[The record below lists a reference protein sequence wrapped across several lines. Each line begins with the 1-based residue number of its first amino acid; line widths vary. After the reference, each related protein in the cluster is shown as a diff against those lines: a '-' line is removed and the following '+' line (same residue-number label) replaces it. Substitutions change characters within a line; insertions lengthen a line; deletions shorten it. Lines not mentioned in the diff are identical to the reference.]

1 MEGKAGV
8 RMDSRRGKSRG
19 KSNRPLKRSLRRAV
33 AWLLVFCMCMANMNS
48 AAFAAEIATASNALM
63 AATPSDAKATDSD
76 AMEILMP
83 EEVISG
89 EDLATEAARAIS
101 EGNEFDFDS
110 EIQVKKDDQGKD
122 EGYEELFKGRRSF
135 VLFADNGN
143 GGRIQG
149 DNPNAYGYILVQ
161 VDEKDYKAFE
171 EEAGAAKATNSNAT
185 DSDAAER
192 SWTLTGDEE
201 LVFLYINADDGS
213 VTFTLNIENLQAD
226 DIVVPSYSELREEQ
240 KAEEEESKEESEA
253 NNPAAQPAEDGS
265 ENGGS
270 AGGSGSGSGSAGSS
284 DSAGDMEE
292 IEDADKPD
300 GSSDGQGSESG
311 TDGGSEDSTDGAG
324 QGSEDA
330 GNSDSS
336 DGAEDADKP
345 DDSDDGQNGGQD
357 AGNSAEDGNGSQ
369 SGSGSDTGSGDTDSG
384 KAEGSGDAGSQK
396 PDDSDDGQNSGSDHG
411 SDTGNSGSGTEG
423 DKNSGSGS
431 EGNTGS
437 GNTGSSDK
445 GDSGKGDS
453 NKGDSGSSSSDKGS
467 SDTGNSGSSSDKGSS
482 DKGGSSDTAK
492 LSKSSYDV
500 PVVMGPNPNAEFE
513 SDEFG
518 DDISFDEWQEMM
530 EEAEEEEEEDY
541 EDYIEETDLAYEDE
555 DGTTYLG
562 MSMLPAVSA
571 TVKKEKKANPIARLL
586 RMKAAA
592 EETPAVVM
600 AGTAALSDLVPSE
613 DTYYKQIEAN
623 GDGTYRLHL
632 GITGG
637 DQQGLDIVLVIDL
650 SNSMDD
656 GISEDSSDSRLKVLK
671 DTLGYY
677 KESYNSRPGKPTID
691 EKSGFIDD
699 LFEQSPNSR
708 FSIVTY
714 STYASTELDWTEY
727 GMNGSGQQTIKEAI
741 GELQANGGTNYE
753 AGLYQAMEV
762 LKERGNSS
770 NIPVVIFLSDGK
782 PTYYYSDVDEFNGL
796 EIGWSPIIG
805 SYDNREGDGGSI
817 DTDTGDG
824 TIFAAG
830 RFHEEMEAL
839 QGITYCVGF
848 GIPELTSVDYDHYDP
863 EQYLYAIAEGIDWT
877 KDQDDK
883 YIAPT
888 ESATTIEVEAES
900 SELTTAFQSIL
911 NNLKMENVTISDTLS
926 RFVTFAGDIESTSNV
941 QVKKFTRNS
950 SGELV
955 GGEVLQEG
963 TDYENIIFDKES
975 GKIELVFGK
984 DRKLQSGVVYEL
996 SFDIKLKEGTV
1007 ITPDDKIEGDP
1018 NTDYR
1023 KNENISSG
1031 QRGVPT
1037 NADAYFSF
1045 GEDGT
1050 TRVGFPHPVIPAPAT
1065 NHPEYKKYIKDN
1077 GNGTYTL
1084 TLDVKSDVG
1093 SVTTGQKDPTPTAV
1107 MFVIDKSGSM
1117 DQSFGSGNSD
1127 ARREVVNS
1135 ALELFFN
1142 QLSDGDYNIQFGGYK
1157 FSDSGERVNF
1167 NDWGWQDKYWET
1179 DTSNALSHLKLTSWE
1194 TDGSTY
1200 PSQTLR
1206 SAISALEN
1214 VELGENGKRYLIF
1227 LTDGEPG
1234 QNSYSFSKEEAEN
1247 CYSAIKN
1254 LDSGTTFYAIQ
1265 VANSDSHGFMESM
1278 VSNANFVDGVTAQ
1291 KFVGNSADE
1300 LNAAF
1305 SQMAAEISGSAGT
1318 TVPGAA
1324 NVVITDTLSEYADMV
1339 NPGSITVS
1347 CSNGVQLSASDYTAT
1362 YDQATRTVTVQFRA
1376 DYELEKDA
1384 TYSISFDVKPSEEAY
1399 NKFETDGGY
1408 YRNEEG
1414 GYILADGEEPSEEN
1428 QYKGD
1433 EKTDD
1438 PSVPEDSQTSSGK
1451 PGFPANK
1458 KATLQYTYDGG
1469 TGRFEYPHPVLQ
1481 IPEPVLPDEYNKRI
1495 EPNDD
1500 GTYSLTLD
1508 VTGIEGNPATVTTKY
1523 PVDLVFV
1530 IDKSLSMD
1538 YDIDGD
1544 EIKWWE
1550 DETESRKDIVNDALD
1565 EIIPD
1570 LCSQQYDIQIA
1581 GYQFSG
1587 SSTRVLDWSR
1597 EEQQVLSGLKIAGT
1611 SSSTKP
1617 SQALADALDML
1628 KTGSQAHQ
1636 NQSNVKKYL
1645 IFMTDGEPTESE
1657 ELSYYAISK
1666 NPVPGASIYTIGVSS
1681 DASTDLMEGIRSTA
1695 EGNGM
1700 TAPATFKGT
1709 SAQLI
1714 KDAFTQIKDEII
1726 STSTPPAGISSV
1738 VIRDTLSEYADMVST
1753 KDEVEVLRN
1762 GIPMQGTEF
1771 AEAVESVSINGKEI
1785 TVTFKPGYALE
1796 NGVTY
1801 GIRFKVKPSQYAEE
1815 QFAANGG
1822 YYELGDDGQLSDTET
1837 TGEEDTGSHSS
1848 EKPGFPSNE
1857 EATLS
1862 YSYDGYPQPDLEY
1875 RHPVLQVPEEGSFT
1889 VTKLIVDEDG
1899 NPAEGADPDQ
1909 KFIIHIE
1916 KQTEE
1921 GEWVPYSSVALAN
1934 GERSPEIRT
1943 EGEGT
1948 FRISEVV
1955 PMEYSLRGITV
1966 TKNADG
1972 QSEEVSVTQDGEA
1985 VYFTVHPAD
1994 KLEVTVENI
2003 LGHKGYF
2010 HSTADV
2016 KNTTTGDPEEPFS
2029 NGSAAQQAAS
2039 ELPRAEAAKKK
2050 VEIETEEGEPLV

>member
-1 MEGKAGV
+1 
-8 RMDSRRGKSRG
+8 MDSRRGKSRG

-171 EEAGAAKATNSNAT
+171 EEAGAAKATDSNAT

-253 NNPAAQPAEDGS
+253 NNPATLPADDGS

-437 GNTGSSDK
+437 GNTGGSDK

-555 DGTTYLG
+555 DGTTYFG

-600 AGTAALSDLVPSE
+600 AGTAALSELVPSE

-650 SNSMDD
+650 SNSMADE
-656 GISEDSSDSRLKVLK
+656 ISEDSSDSRLKVLK

-677 KESYNSRPGKPTID
+677 RTSYGSHGRPSTEQKE
-691 EKSGFIDD
+691 GFIDE

-714 STYASTELDWTEY
+714 STDASTELGWTEY
-727 GMNGSGQQTIKEAI
+727 GRNGSGQQTIKKAI
-741 GELQANGGTNYE
+741 GDLQANGGTNYE
-753 AGLYQAMEV
+753 AGLYQAVEV

-796 EIGWSPIIG
+796 ETGWSPIIG
-805 SYDNREGDGGSI
+805 NYDNREGDGGSI

-848 GIPELTSVDYDHYDP
+848 GIPELEDNDYDRYAP
-863 EQYLYAIAEGIDWT
+863 EQYLYTIAEGLDWT
-877 KDQDDK
+877 TDRDGK

-888 ESATTIEVEAES
+888 ASATTIEVEAES

-911 NNLKMENVTISDTLS
+911 NNLKMKNVTISDTLS
-926 RFVTFAGDIESTSNV
+926 QFVTFAGDESASNV
-941 QVKKFTRNS
+941 QVRKFTRNNR
-950 SGELV
+950 GELV
-955 GGEVLQEG
+955 DGGLLQEG
-963 TDYENIIFDKES
+963 TDYEDIIFDEQN
-975 GKIELVFGK
+975 GKIELRFGE
-984 DRKLQSGVVYEL
+984 DRQLQSGTVYEL
-996 SFDIKLKEGTV
+996 SFDIKLKAGVE
-1007 ITPDDKIEGDP
+1007 ITAADKIEGDE

-1023 KNENISSG
+1023 ENENLSSG

-1037 NADAYFSF
+1037 NEDAYFSF

-1050 TRVGFPHPVIPAPAT
+1050 TKVRFPHPVIPAPAT
-1065 NHPEYKKYIKDN
+1065 NHPEYRKYIKDN

-1117 DQSFGSGNSD
+1117 DQSFGSGNSS

-1135 ALELFFN
+1135 ALGLFFN
-1142 QLSDGDYNIQFGGYK
+1142 QLSDGDYDIQFGGYK
-1157 FSDSGERVNF
+1157 FSDSGEKVNF
-1167 NDWGWQDKYWET
+1167 RNSLYEDNKYWES
-1179 DTSNALSHLKLTSWE
+1179 DTSNALSHLRLTSWE

-1200 PSQTLR
+1200 PSATLR
-1206 SAISALEN
+1206 SAINALEN

-1234 QNSYSFSKEEAEN
+1234 FNSDNFDSEEARD
-1247 CYSAIKN
+1247 CYAEIRKLS
-1254 LDSGTTFYAIQ
+1254 SGTTFYAIQ
-1265 VANSDSHGFMESM
+1265 VANNDTNGFMSSM
-1278 VSNANFVDGVTAQ
+1278 VENAQTVSGVTAQ
-1291 KFVGNSADE
+1291 KFVGNSTDD
-1300 LNAAF
+1300 LNVAF
-1305 SQMAAEISGSAGT
+1305 SQIAAEISGSAGT
-1318 TVPGAA
+1318 TVPGAT
-1324 NVVITDTLSEYADMV
+1324 NVTITDQLSIYADII
-1339 NPGSITVS
+1339 NPGNITVS
-1347 CSNGVQLSASDYTAT
+1347 CDNGSVLSGSDYTAT
-1362 YDQATRTVTVQFRA
+1362 YDQATRTVTVQFRS

-1399 NKFETDGGY
+1399 NKFEEDGGY
-1408 YRNEEG
+1408 YRNEDG
-1414 GYILADGEEPSEEN
+1414 GYILAGGEEPSEEN

-1433 EKTDD
+1433 EKTDA
-1438 PSVPEDSQTSSGK
+1438 PSIPADSCTSSGK
-1451 PGFPANK
+1451 PGFPTNK

-1508 VTGIEGNPATVTTKY
+1508 VTGIEGNPATVTTPY

-1538 YDIDGD
+1538 YDIDGN
-1544 EIKWWE
+1544 EIKWWD
-1550 DETESRKDIVNDALD
+1550 DETESRKDIVNDALE

-1645 IFMTDGEPTESE
+1645 IFMTDGEPTEPE
-1657 ELSYYAISK
+1657 DRSYNAVG
-1666 NPVPGASIYTIGVSS
+1666 NHAVPGASIYTIGVSS

-1695 EGNGM
+1695 ERNVM

-1899 NPAEGADPDQ
+1899 NPAEGEDPDQ
-1909 KFIIHIE
+1909 KFIIYIE

-1966 TKNADG
+1966 RKNADG

>member
-110 EIQVKKDDQGKD
+110 EIQVKKDDQRKD

-171 EEAGAAKATNSNAT
+171 EEAGAAKATDSNAT

-253 NNPAAQPAEDGS
+253 NNPATLPADDGS

-300 GSSDGQGSESG
+300 SSSDGQGSESG

-345 DDSDDGQNGGQD
+345 DDSDDGQNGSQD
-357 AGNSAEDGNGSQ
+357 A
-369 SGSGSDTGSGDTDSG
+369 
-384 KAEGSGDAGSQK
+384 
-396 PDDSDDGQNSGSDHG
+396 
-411 SDTGNSGSGTEG
+411 GNSGSGTEG

-656 GISEDSSDSRLKVLK
+656 EISEDSSDSRLKVLK

-677 KESYNSRPGKPTID
+677 KESYNGRPGKPTID

-727 GMNGSGQQTIKEAI
+727 GMNGRGQQTIKEAI
-741 GELQANGGTNYE
+741 GDLQANGGTNYE

-796 EIGWSPIIG
+796 EQEWVGGIITG
-805 SYDNREGDGGSI
+805 HWENNREGDGGSI

-848 GIPELTSVDYDHYDP
+848 GIPELTSDDYDHYDP

-1031 QRGVPT
+1031 QRGVLT
-1037 NADAYFSF
+1037 NEDAYFSF

-1050 TRVGFPHPVIPAPAT
+1050 TKVRFPHPVIPAPAT
-1065 NHPEYKKYIKDN
+1065 NHPEYRKYIKDN

-1117 DQSFGSGNSD
+1117 DQSFGSGNSS

-1135 ALELFFN
+1135 ALGLFFN
-1142 QLSDGDYNIQFGGYK
+1142 QLSDGDYDIQFGGYK
-1157 FSDSGERVNF
+1157 FSDSGEKVNF
-1167 NDWGWQDKYWET
+1167 RNSLYEDNKYWES
-1179 DTSNALSHLKLTSWE
+1179 DTSNALSHLRLTSWE

-1200 PSQTLR
+1200 PSATLR
-1206 SAISALEN
+1206 SAINALEN

-1234 QNSYSFSKEEAEN
+1234 FNSDNFDSEEARD
-1247 CYSAIKN
+1247 CYAEIRKLS
-1254 LDSGTTFYAIQ
+1254 SGTTFYAIQ
-1265 VANSDSHGFMESM
+1265 VANNDTNGFMSSM
-1278 VSNANFVDGVTAQ
+1278 VENAQTVSGVTAQ
-1291 KFVGNSADE
+1291 KFVGNSTDD
-1300 LNAAF
+1300 LNVAF
-1305 SQMAAEISGSAGT
+1305 SQIAAEISGSAGT
-1318 TVPGAA
+1318 TVPGAT
-1324 NVVITDTLSEYADMV
+1324 NVTITDQLSIYADII
-1339 NPGSITVS
+1339 NPGNITVS
-1347 CSNGVQLSASDYTAT
+1347 CDNGSVLSGSDYTAT
-1362 YDQATRTVTVQFRA
+1362 YDQATRTVTVQFRS

-1399 NKFETDGGY
+1399 NKFEEDGGY
-1408 YRNEEG
+1408 YRNEDG
-1414 GYILADGEEPSEEN
+1414 GYILAGGEEPSEEN

-1433 EKTDD
+1433 EKTDA
-1438 PSVPEDSQTSSGK
+1438 PSIPADSCTSSGK
-1451 PGFPANK
+1451 PGFPTNK

-1508 VTGIEGNPATVTTKY
+1508 VTGIEGNPATVTTPY

-1544 EIKWWE
+1544 EIKGWE

-1611 SSSTKP
+1611 SSFTEP

-1645 IFMTDGEPTESE
+1645 IFMTDGEPTEPE
-1657 ELSYYAISK
+1657 DWSYNAVR
-1666 NPVPGASIYTIGVSS
+1666 NHAVPGASIYTIGVSS
-1681 DASTDLMEGIRSTA
+1681 DASTNLMEGIRSTA
-1695 EGNGM
+1695 LSNGM
-1700 TAPATFKGT
+1700 YAPATFKGT

-1714 KDAFTQIKDEII
+1714 RDAFTQIKDEII

-1738 VIRDTLSEYADMVST
+1738 VIKDTLSEYADMVST
-1753 KDEVEVLRN
+1753 EGEVEILKD
-1762 GIPMQGTEF
+1762 GSPMSERES
-1771 AEAVESVSINGKEI
+1771 AEAVESISINGNEI

-1848 EKPGFPSNE
+1848 EKPGFPSNK

-1909 KFIIHIE
+1909 KFIIYIE

-2016 KNTTTGDPEEPFS
+2016 KNTTTGNPEDPFS

>member
-110 EIQVKKDDQGKD
+110 EIQVKKDDQRKD

-171 EEAGAAKATNSNAT
+171 EEAGAAKATDSNAT

-253 NNPAAQPAEDGS
+253 NNPATLPADDGS

-300 GSSDGQGSESG
+300 SSSDGQGSESG

-345 DDSDDGQNGGQD
+345 DDSDDGQNGSQD
-357 AGNSAEDGNGSQ
+357 A
-369 SGSGSDTGSGDTDSG
+369 
-384 KAEGSGDAGSQK
+384 
-396 PDDSDDGQNSGSDHG
+396 
-411 SDTGNSGSGTEG
+411 GNSGSGTEG

-656 GISEDSSDSRLKVLK
+656 EISEDSSDSRLKVLK

-677 KESYNSRPGKPTID
+677 KESYNGRPGKPTID

-727 GMNGSGQQTIKEAI
+727 GMNGRGQQTIKEAI
-741 GELQANGGTNYE
+741 GDLQANGGTNYE

-796 EIGWSPIIG
+796 EQEWVGGIITG
-805 SYDNREGDGGSI
+805 HWENNREGDGGSI

-848 GIPELTSVDYDHYDP
+848 GIPELTSDDYDHYDP

-1031 QRGVPT
+1031 QRGVLT
-1037 NADAYFSF
+1037 NEDAYFSF

-1050 TRVGFPHPVIPAPAT
+1050 TKVRFPHPVIPAPAT
-1065 NHPEYKKYIKDN
+1065 NHPEYRKYIKDN

-1117 DQSFGSGNSD
+1117 DQSFGSGNSS

-1135 ALELFFN
+1135 ALGLFFN
-1142 QLSDGDYNIQFGGYK
+1142 QLSDGDYDIQFGGYK
-1157 FSDSGERVNF
+1157 FSDSGEKVNF
-1167 NDWGWQDKYWET
+1167 RNSLYEDNKYWES
-1179 DTSNALSHLKLTSWE
+1179 DTSNALSHLRLTSWE

-1200 PSQTLR
+1200 PSATLR
-1206 SAISALEN
+1206 SAINALEN

-1234 QNSYSFSKEEAEN
+1234 FNSDNFDSEEARD
-1247 CYSAIKN
+1247 CYAEIRKLS
-1254 LDSGTTFYAIQ
+1254 SGTTFYAIQ
-1265 VANSDSHGFMESM
+1265 VANNDTNGFMSSM
-1278 VSNANFVDGVTAQ
+1278 VENAQTVSGVTAQ
-1291 KFVGNSADE
+1291 KFVGNSTDD
-1300 LNAAF
+1300 LNVAF
-1305 SQMAAEISGSAGT
+1305 SQIAAEISGSAGT
-1318 TVPGAA
+1318 TVPGAT
-1324 NVVITDTLSEYADMV
+1324 NVTITDQLSIYADII
-1339 NPGSITVS
+1339 NPGNITVS
-1347 CSNGVQLSASDYTAT
+1347 CDNGSVLSGSDYTAT
-1362 YDQATRTVTVQFRA
+1362 YDQATRTVTVQFR
-1376 DYELEKDA
+1376 L
-1384 TYSISFDVKPSEEAY
+1384 
-1399 NKFETDGGY
+1399 
-1408 YRNEEG
+1408 
-1414 GYILADGEEPSEEN
+1414 
-1428 QYKGD
+1428 
-1433 EKTDD
+1433 
-1438 PSVPEDSQTSSGK
+1438 
-1451 PGFPANK
+1451 
-1458 KATLQYTYDGG
+1458 
-1469 TGRFEYPHPVLQ
+1469 
-1481 IPEPVLPDEYNKRI
+1481 
-1495 EPNDD
+1495 
-1500 GTYSLTLD
+1500 
-1508 VTGIEGNPATVTTKY
+1508 
-1523 PVDLVFV
+1523 
-1530 IDKSLSMD
+1530 
-1538 YDIDGD
+1538 
-1544 EIKWWE
+1544 
-1550 DETESRKDIVNDALD
+1550 
-1565 EIIPD
+1565 
-1570 LCSQQYDIQIA
+1570 
-1581 GYQFSG
+1581 
-1587 SSTRVLDWSR
+1587 
-1597 EEQQVLSGLKIAGT
+1597 
-1611 SSSTKP
+1611 
-1617 SQALADALDML
+1617 
-1628 KTGSQAHQ
+1628 
-1636 NQSNVKKYL
+1636 
-1645 IFMTDGEPTESE
+1645 
-1657 ELSYYAISK
+1657 
-1666 NPVPGASIYTIGVSS
+1666 
-1681 DASTDLMEGIRSTA
+1681 
-1695 EGNGM
+1695 
-1700 TAPATFKGT
+1700 
-1709 SAQLI
+1709 
-1714 KDAFTQIKDEII
+1714 
-1726 STSTPPAGISSV
+1726 
-1738 VIRDTLSEYADMVST
+1738 
-1753 KDEVEVLRN
+1753 
-1762 GIPMQGTEF
+1762 
-1771 AEAVESVSINGKEI
+1771 
-1785 TVTFKPGYALE
+1785 
-1796 NGVTY
+1796 
-1801 GIRFKVKPSQYAEE
+1801 
-1815 QFAANGG
+1815 
-1822 YYELGDDGQLSDTET
+1822 
-1837 TGEEDTGSHSS
+1837 
-1848 EKPGFPSNE
+1848 
-1857 EATLS
+1857 
-1862 YSYDGYPQPDLEY
+1862 
-1875 RHPVLQVPEEGSFT
+1875 
-1889 VTKLIVDEDG
+1889 
-1899 NPAEGADPDQ
+1899 
-1909 KFIIHIE
+1909 
-1916 KQTEE
+1916 
-1921 GEWVPYSSVALAN
+1921 
-1934 GERSPEIRT
+1934 
-1943 EGEGT
+1943 
-1948 FRISEVV
+1948 
-1955 PMEYSLRGITV
+1955 
-1966 TKNADG
+1966 
-1972 QSEEVSVTQDGEA
+1972 
-1985 VYFTVHPAD
+1985 
-1994 KLEVTVENI
+1994 
-2003 LGHKGYF
+2003 
-2010 HSTADV
+2010 
-2016 KNTTTGDPEEPFS
+2016 
-2029 NGSAAQQAAS
+2029 
-2039 ELPRAEAAKKK
+2039 
-2050 VEIETEEGEPLV
+2050 

>member
-1 MEGKAGV
+1 
-8 RMDSRRGKSRG
+8 MDSRRGKSRG

-110 EIQVKKDDQGKD
+110 EIQVKKDDQRKD

-171 EEAGAAKATNSNAT
+171 EEAGAAKATDSNAT

-253 NNPAAQPAEDGS
+253 NNPATLPADDGS

-300 GSSDGQGSESG
+300 SSSDGQGSESG

-345 DDSDDGQNGGQD
+345 DDSDDGQNGSQD
-357 AGNSAEDGNGSQ
+357 A
-369 SGSGSDTGSGDTDSG
+369 
-384 KAEGSGDAGSQK
+384 
-396 PDDSDDGQNSGSDHG
+396 
-411 SDTGNSGSGTEG
+411 GNSGSGTEG

-656 GISEDSSDSRLKVLK
+656 EISEDSSDSRLKVLK

-677 KESYNSRPGKPTID
+677 KESYNGRPGKPTID

-727 GMNGSGQQTIKEAI
+727 GMNGRGQQTIKEAI
-741 GELQANGGTNYE
+741 GDLQANGGTNYE

-796 EIGWSPIIG
+796 EQEWVGGIITG
-805 SYDNREGDGGSI
+805 HWENNREGDGGSI

-848 GIPELTSVDYDHYDP
+848 GIPELTSDDYDHYDP

-1031 QRGVPT
+1031 QRGVLT
-1037 NADAYFSF
+1037 NEDAYFSF

-1050 TRVGFPHPVIPAPAT
+1050 TKVRFPHPVIPAPAT
-1065 NHPEYKKYIKDN
+1065 NHPEYRKYIKDN

-1117 DQSFGSGNSD
+1117 DQSFGSGNSS

-1135 ALELFFN
+1135 ALGLFFN
-1142 QLSDGDYNIQFGGYK
+1142 QLSDGDYDIQFGGYK
-1157 FSDSGERVNF
+1157 FSDSGEKVNF
-1167 NDWGWQDKYWET
+1167 RNSLYEDNKYWES
-1179 DTSNALSHLKLTSWE
+1179 DTSNALSHLRLTSWE

-1200 PSQTLR
+1200 PSATLR
-1206 SAISALEN
+1206 SAINALEN

-1234 QNSYSFSKEEAEN
+1234 FNSDNFDSEEARD
-1247 CYSAIKN
+1247 CYAEIRKLS
-1254 LDSGTTFYAIQ
+1254 SGTTFYAIQ
-1265 VANSDSHGFMESM
+1265 VANNDTNGFMSSM
-1278 VSNANFVDGVTAQ
+1278 VENAQTVSGVTAQ
-1291 KFVGNSADE
+1291 KFVGNSTDD
-1300 LNAAF
+1300 LNVAF
-1305 SQMAAEISGSAGT
+1305 SQIAAEISGSAGT
-1318 TVPGAA
+1318 TVPGAT
-1324 NVVITDTLSEYADMV
+1324 NVTITDQLSIYADII
-1339 NPGSITVS
+1339 NPGNITVS
-1347 CSNGVQLSASDYTAT
+1347 CDNGSVLSGSDYTAT
-1362 YDQATRTVTVQFRA
+1362 YDQATRTVTVQFRS

-1399 NKFETDGGY
+1399 NKFEEDGGY
-1408 YRNEEG
+1408 YRNEDG
-1414 GYILADGEEPSEEN
+1414 GYILAGGEEPSEEN

-1433 EKTDD
+1433 EKTDA
-1438 PSVPEDSQTSSGK
+1438 PSIPADSCTSSGK
-1451 PGFPANK
+1451 PGFPTNK

-1508 VTGIEGNPATVTTKY
+1508 VTGIEGNPATVTTPY

-1544 EIKWWE
+1544 EIKGWE

-1611 SSSTKP
+1611 SSFTEP

-1645 IFMTDGEPTESE
+1645 IFMTDGEPTEPE
-1657 ELSYYAISK
+1657 DWSYNAVR
-1666 NPVPGASIYTIGVSS
+1666 NHAVPGASIYTIGVSS
-1681 DASTDLMEGIRSTA
+1681 DASTNLMEGIRSTA
-1695 EGNGM
+1695 LSNGM
-1700 TAPATFKGT
+1700 YAPATFKGT

-1714 KDAFTQIKDEII
+1714 RDAFTQIKDEII

-1738 VIRDTLSEYADMVST
+1738 VIKDTLSEYADMVST
-1753 KDEVEVLRN
+1753 EGEVEILKD
-1762 GIPMQGTEF
+1762 GSPMSERES
-1771 AEAVESVSINGKEI
+1771 AEAVESISINGNEI

-1848 EKPGFPSNE
+1848 EKPGFPSNK

-1909 KFIIHIE
+1909 KFIIYIE

-2016 KNTTTGDPEEPFS
+2016 KNTTTGNPEDPFS

>member
-1 MEGKAGV
+1 
-8 RMDSRRGKSRG
+8 MDSRRGKSRG

-171 EEAGAAKATNSNAT
+171 EEAGAAKATDSNAT

-192 SWTLTGDEE
+192 SWTLTGEE
-201 LVFLYINADDGS
+201 QVVFLYVNADDGS

-253 NNPAAQPAEDGS
+253 NNPATLPADDGS

-345 DDSDDGQNGGQD
+345 DDSDDGQNGSQD

-513 SDEFG
+513 SDEYG
-518 DDISFDEWQEMM
+518 DMSFDEWQEMM
-530 EEAEEEEEEDY
+530 EEAEEEEEEEVDY
-541 EDYIEETDLAYEDE
+541 EDYIEETALTYEDG
-555 DGTTYLG
+555 DGTTHFG

-613 DTYYKQIEAN
+613 DTYYKQIEAKD
-623 GDGTYRLHL
+623 DGTYRLHL

-650 SNSMDD
+650 STSMNEK
-656 GISEDSSDSRLKVLK
+656 ISESSSDSRLKVLK

-677 KESYNSRPGKPTID
+677 ESWNTQKE
-691 EKSGFIDD
+691 GFIDE

-714 STYASTELDWTEY
+714 SSKASTRLRWTGY
-727 GMNGSGQQTIKEAI
+727 GQNGNGQQTIKKAI
-741 GELQANGGTNYE
+741 GALQANGGTNYE
-753 AGLYQAMEV
+753 AGLYQAVEV
-762 LKERGNSS
+762 LKDRGNSN

-782 PTYYYSDVDEFNGL
+782 PTYYYSPTDQFNG
-796 EIGWSPIIG
+796 S
-805 SYDNREGDGGSI
+805 DQAGDGNRI
-817 DTDTGDG
+817 TEETGDG

-830 RFHEEMEAL
+830 RFHEEIEAL

-848 GIPELTSVDYDHYDP
+848 GIPALEEEHQECADIPLIGQVCQTVPGDYDHYDP

-1037 NADAYFSF
+1037 NEDAYFSF

-1050 TRVGFPHPVIPAPAT
+1050 TKVRFPHPVIPAPAT
-1065 NHPEYKKYIKDN
+1065 NHPEYGKYIKDN

-1084 TLDVKSDVG
+1084 TLNVKSDVG

-1347 CSNGVQLSASDYTAT
+1347 CSNGVPLSASDYTAT

-1399 NKFETDGGY
+1399 NKFEEDGGY
-1408 YRNEEG
+1408 YRNEDG
-1414 GYILADGEEPSEEN
+1414 GYILAGGEEPSEEN

-1433 EKTDD
+1433 EKTDA
-1438 PSVPEDSQTSSGK
+1438 PSIPADSCTSSGK
-1451 PGFPANK
+1451 PGFPTNK

-1508 VTGIEGNPATVTTKY
+1508 VTGIGGNPATVTTKY

-1530 IDKSLSMD
+1530 IDKSKSMN
-1538 YDIDGD
+1538 YDINGGQWSG
-1544 EIKWWE
+1544 K
-1550 DETESRKDIVNDALD
+1550 ESRKDIVNDALD
-1565 EIIPD
+1565 KIIPD

-1587 SSTRVLDWSR
+1587 SSTCVLNWSGD
-1597 EEQQVLSGLKIAGT
+1597 EHKVLNNLKIRSTGYN
-1611 SSSTKP
+1611 TKP
-1617 SQALADALDML
+1617 SQALEDALEML
-1628 KTGSQAHQ
+1628 KTGSPTHR

-1645 IFMTDGEPTESE
+1645 IFMTDGKPEEESVYD
-1657 ELSYYAISK
+1657 SYKAVFYHA
-1666 NPVPGASIYTIGVSS
+1666 VPGASIYTIGVSS
-1681 DASTDLMEGIRSTA
+1681 NASTDLMKTIRETA
-1695 EGNGM
+1695 SSKGM
-1700 TAPATFKGT
+1700 TAPSTFEGT
-1709 SAQLI
+1709 SAKLI
-1714 KDAFTQIKDEII
+1714 KDAFNQIKDEII

-1738 VIRDTLSEYADMVST
+1738 VIRDTLSKYADMVST

-1762 GIPMQGTEF
+1762 GIPMQGTEY
-1771 AEAVESVSINGKEI
+1771 AEAVESISINGNEI

-1796 NGVTY
+1796 DGVTY

-1822 YYELGDDGQLSDTET
+1822 YYELGDDGLLSDTET

-1848 EKPGFPSNE
+1848 GKPGFPSNE

-1889 VTKLIVDEDG
+1889 VKKLIVDEDG
-1899 NPAEGADPDQ
+1899 KPVEETDPDQ

-1921 GEWVPYSSVALAN
+1921 GEWVSYSSVALVN

-1966 TKNADG
+1966 TKDADG

-2016 KNTTTGDPEEPFS
+2016 KNTTTGDPEEPFR

>member
-1 MEGKAGV
+1 
-8 RMDSRRGKSRG
+8 MDSRRGKSRG

-33 AWLLVFCMCMANMNS
+33 AWLLAFCMCMANMNS

-89 EDLATEAARAIS
+89 EDLAAEAVRAIS

-110 EIQVKKDDQGKD
+110 EIQVKKDDQGKK
-122 EGYEELFKGRRSF
+122 EGYEELFQGRRSF

-171 EEAGAAKATNSNAT
+171 KEAGAAKATDSNAT

-192 SWTLTGDEE
+192 SWTLTGEE
-201 LVFLYINADDGS
+201 QVVFLYVNADDGS

-240 KAEEEESKEESEA
+240 KAEKEESREESEA

-270 AGGSGSGSGSAGSS
+270 AGGSGSGSGSGSAGNS
-284 DSAGDMEE
+284 DSADTEE
-292 IEDADKPD
+292 PEKGTEDAAQAGDSD
-300 GSSDGQGSESG
+300 DGQGSESG
-311 TDGGSEDSTDGAG
+311 TEAGAEDSTDGAG
-324 QGSEDA
+324 QGSGDT

-336 DGAEDADKP
+336 DGAGDADKP
-345 DDSDDGQNGGQD
+345 DDADGGQNSGQD
-357 AGNSAEDGNGSQ
+357 AGDSAEDGNGSQ
-369 SGSGSDTGSGDTDSG
+369 SGAGSDTGSSSTDSG
-384 KAEGSGDAGSQK
+384 NAEGSDDAGSQK
-396 PDDSDDGQNSGSDHG
+396 PDHSGDSQKPDSGNSSD
-411 SDTGNSGSGTEG
+411 SSNTGNG
-423 DKNSGSGS
+423 
-431 EGNTGS
+431 
-437 GNTGSSDK
+437 SDK
-445 GDSGKGDS
+445 GDSGNADKGDS
-453 NKGDSGSSSSDKGS
+453 DRGDSGSSSSDKGS
-467 SDTGNSGSSSDKGSS
+467 SDKGNSSSDKGNSSSSDKGSS
-482 DKGGSSDTAK
+482 SSGKGGSSDTAK

-513 SDEFG
+513 SDEYG
-518 DDISFDEWQEMM
+518 DMSFDEWQEMM
-530 EEAEEEEEEDY
+530 EEAEEEEEDDEDY
-541 EDYIEETDLAYEDE
+541 EDYIEETALTYEDG
-555 DGTTYLG
+555 DGTTYFG

-586 RMKAAA
+586 RMKAAT

-613 DTYYKQIEAN
+613 DTYYKQIEAKD
-623 GDGTYRLHL
+623 DGTYRLHL

-656 GISEDSSDSRLKVLK
+656 EISEDSSDSRLKVLK

-677 KESYNSRPGKPTID
+677 ESRNTQKE
-691 EKSGFIDD
+691 GFIDE

-714 STYASTELDWTEY
+714 SSKASTRLRWTGY
-727 GMNGSGQQTIKEAI
+727 GQNGNGQQTIKKAI
-741 GELQANGGTNYE
+741 GELEADGGTNYE
-753 AGLYQAMEV
+753 AGLYQAVEV
-762 LKERGNSS
+762 LKDRGNSN

-782 PTYYYSDVDEFNGL
+782 PTYYYSPTDQFNG
-796 EIGWSPIIG
+796 S
-805 SYDNREGDGGSI
+805 DQAGDGNRI
-817 DTDTGDG
+817 TEETGDG

-848 GIPELTSVDYDHYDP
+848 GIPALEEEHQEWVDIPIIGGYWQTVPGDYDHYEP

-877 KDQDDK
+877 TDQDGK

-888 ESATTIEVEAES
+888 ESATTIAVEAES

-926 RFVTFAGDIESTSNV
+926 RFVTFAGNESASNV
-941 QVKKFTRNS
+941 EVRKFTRDS
-950 SGELV
+950 SGELA
-955 GGEVLQEG
+955 GGVLLQEG
-963 TDYENIIFDKES
+963 TDYEDIIFDEEN
-975 GKIELVFGK
+975 GTIELRFGK
-984 DRKLQSGVVYEL
+984 NRPLQSGAVYEL
-996 SFDIKLKEGTV
+996 SFDIKLKEGV
-1007 ITPDDKIEGDP
+1007 EITAADKIEGDE

-1023 KNENISSG
+1023 ENENLSSG
-1031 QRGVPT
+1031 QRGVLT
-1037 NADAYFSF
+1037 NEDAYFSF
-1045 GEDGT
+1045 GKDGT
-1050 TRVGFPHPVIPAPAT
+1050 TKVRFPHPVIPAPAT
-1065 NHPEYKKYIKDN
+1065 NHPEYGKYIKDN

-1084 TLDVKSDVG
+1084 TLNVKSDVG

-1117 DQSFGSGNSD
+1117 DQSFGSGNSS

-1135 ALELFFN
+1135 ALGLFFN
-1142 QLSDGDYNIQFGGYK
+1142 QLSDGDYDIQFGGYK

-1167 NDWGWQDKYWET
+1167 KNGPFASNKYWES
-1179 DTSNALSHLKLTSWE
+1179 DTSNALSHLQLTSWE

-1200 PSQTLR
+1200 PSATLR
-1206 SAISALEN
+1206 SAIDALEN

-1234 QNSYSFSKEEAEN
+1234 YNSDSFDSEEADD
-1247 CYSAIKN
+1247 CYEEIRK

-1278 VSNANFVDGVTAQ
+1278 VSNANSVEGVTAQ
-1291 KFVGNSADE
+1291 KFVGNSTDD

-1305 SQMAAEISGSAGT
+1305 SQIAAEISGSAGT

-1339 NPGSITVS
+1339 NPGRIIVS

-1362 YDQATRTVTVQFRA
+1362 YDQNTRTVTVQFRP

-1399 NKFETDGGY
+1399 NKFEEEGGY
-1408 YRNEEG
+1408 YRNEDG
-1414 GYILADGEEPSEEN
+1414 DYILDDGEEPSEEN

-1438 PSVPEDSQTSSGK
+1438 PSVPADSCTSSGK
-1451 PGFPANK
+1451 PGFPTNK

-1508 VTGIEGNPATVTTKY
+1508 VTGIEGNPATVTTPY

-1538 YDIDGD
+1538 YDIDGN
-1544 EIKWWE
+1544 EIKWWD
-1550 DETESRKDIVNDALD
+1550 DETESRKDIVNDALE

-1597 EEQQVLSGLKIAGT
+1597 EEQQVLNKLKIAGT

-1617 SQALADALDML
+1617 SQALGNALDML
-1628 KTGSQAHQ
+1628 ETGSQAHR

-1657 ELSYYAISK
+1657 YLSYYAVS
-1666 NPVPGASIYTIGVSS
+1666 NNAVPGASIYTIGVSS
-1681 DASTDLMEGIRSTA
+1681 DASTELMEGIRSTA
-1695 EGNGM
+1695 ERNGM
-1700 TAPATFKGT
+1700 TAPATFEGT

-1771 AEAVESVSINGKEI
+1771 AEAVESISIEGKEI

-1796 NGVTY
+1796 DGVTY

-1822 YYELGDDGQLSDTET
+1822 YYELGDDGLLSDTET
-1837 TGEEDTGSHSS
+1837 TGEENTGSQSS
-1848 EKPGFPSNE
+1848 GKPGFPSNE

-1889 VTKLIVDEDG
+1889 VTKLIVDENGKLAD
-1899 NPAEGADPDQ
+1899 GADPDQ

-1916 KQTEE
+1916 KQTEG

-1934 GERSPEIRT
+1934 GERTPEIRT

-1966 TKNADG
+1966 RKNADG

-2016 KNTTTGDPEEPFS
+2016 KNTTTGNPEAPFS